1 MATTRRKKPVSKRI
15 TKKSGASKK
24 NCRKAGSLT
33 RKRSSIGGSVL
44 RKCRTKK
51 ARNK

>member
-1 MATTRRKKPVSKRI
+1 MAVKKRKKPVAKRL

-33 RKRSSIGGSVL
+33 RKKSSIGGKVL

-51 ARNK
+51 AKKK

>member
-1 MATTRRKKPVSKRI
+1 MKARKKPVSKRL

-33 RKRSSIGGSVL
+33 KKGSSVGGKVL

-51 ARNK
+51 SKKK